1 MDSGYMVIFHEWD
14 SISHYHS
21 MDWFK
26 GKSTGNPTFHVKK
39 RCVGQRI
46 SEKPTLHVAGQIL
59 MTYDRSITN
68 SMNNYDL
75 AMGH

>member
-39 RCVGQRI
+39 GVLVNAFLKNPHC
-46 SEKPTLHVAGQIL
+46 
-59 MTYDRSITN
+59 M
-68 SMNNYDL
+68 
-75 AMGH
+75 